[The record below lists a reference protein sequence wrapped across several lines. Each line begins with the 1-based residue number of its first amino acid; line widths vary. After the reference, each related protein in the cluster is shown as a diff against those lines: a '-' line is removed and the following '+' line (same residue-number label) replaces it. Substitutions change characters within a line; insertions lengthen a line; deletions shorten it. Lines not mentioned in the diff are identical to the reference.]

1 MARTPRRLIDA
12 LVALLIVTLAFVGFA
27 RPAAAYPPGQ
37 SLTVSVKALIQTAN
51 ANRVEFIVRKAKPG
65 ANVRMQF
72 EEVSK
77 SKPANSQGIAVFSFT
92 APASGVHIGAA
103 YSLSERASARL
114 YVTDATLLRTR
125 AAAGSTNYVTV
136 NSAKPVLL

>member
-77 SKPANSQGIAVFSFT
+77 SKPANSRALQCSASPHLHQVCTLVRHT
-92 APASGVHIGAA
+92 ASQSVRVHVCT
-103 YSLSERASARL
+103 SRMPLCS
-114 YVTDATLLRTR
+114 V
-125 AAAGSTNYVTV
+125 
-136 NSAKPVLL
+136 PVQQQVQPTT